1 MTITFSRRLA
11 FVFGILTPL
20 AETIRRWHQ
29 LDQLRYLPA
38 WLDDYILGALLLY
51 GAWRTGRDVRAGQ
64 PFLAAAWGFTCGL
77 GYASFF
83 IQLEHLHDDPA
94 PISGVWVALIKGVGL
109 ALALVALAGSLRRVP
124 DERVS

>member
-20 AETIRRWHQ
+20 GETVRRWHQ

-64 PFLAAAWGFTCGL
+64 RFLAAAWGFTCGL

-109 ALALVALAGSLRRVP
+109 ALALVALAGSLRRLP
-124 DERVS
+124 DERGS

>member
-20 AETIRRWHQ
+20 AETVRRWHQ
-29 LDQLRYLPA
+29 LGQLRYLPA

-64 PFLAAAWGFTCGL
+64 RFLAAAWGFTCGL

-83 IQLEHLHDDPA
+83 IQLEHLHDDPG
-94 PISGVWVALIKGVGL
+94 PISGVWVALIKGVGV
-109 ALALVALAGSLRRVP
+109 ALALLALAGSLRRLP
-124 DERVS
+124 DERGS